1 MQYTQIRR
9 EKLNTHKIQR
19 GCEGVGEGIQKQ
31 ELFPHVVKII
41 TCLKSS
47 FKKLSTDNLKEL
59 FDALSTCGKNHYL
72 PEEFIQKA
80 KH

>member
-1 MQYTQIRR
+1 M
-9 EKLNTHKIQR
+9 
-19 GCEGVGEGIQKQ
+19 
-31 ELFPHVVKII
+31 LFPHVVKII